1 MDKLTG
7 IHAVKE
13 ALEARRPIDRIA
25 IAKGRQDTR
34 VEEIEQLARKQ
45 GVPVRF
51 EDRGQLDRLANSK
64 DHQGVVAL
72 AAARAAASLED
83 ILANANAGHGQLGLI
98 VLLDGVEDPHNLG
111 AIIRTTLAAGAHG
124 VVIPE
129 RRAAGLTD
137 TVARASAGALA
148 HLPVAKVTNLV
159 RTMEELKDAGYWLV
173 GLDEQGDKNYTEVDY
188 TSPVGIVLGSEGQG
202 LHELTG
208 KRCDFVVSLPTT
220 GPIKSL
226 NVSVAAGVVLFEAIR
241 QQVVANDHTL
251 ARFDGVFVDFERVRA
266 VFQGIGDARGLGR
279 ELLRFSNGNKPGAQL
294 VRQNRSKNEAAR
306 FDPRYHV
313 NRVALVVFE

>member
-13 ALEARRPIDRIA
+13 ALEAQRPIDRIS

-34 VEEIEQLARKQ
+34 IEEIVQLARKQ
-45 GVPVRF
+45 SIPVRF
-51 EDRGQLDRLANSK
+51 EERNQLDRLANSR

-72 AAARAAASLED
+72 AAARAAATLED
-83 ILANANAGHGQLGLI
+83 ILTHANPARGQTGLI
-98 VLLDGVEDPHNLG
+98 ILLDGIEDPHNLG
-111 AIIRTTLAAGAHG
+111 AIVRTALAAGAYG

-148 HLPVAKVTNLV
+148 HLPVVKVTNLA
-159 RTMEELKDAGYWLV
+159 RAMEELKEAGYWLV
-173 GLDEQGDKNYTEVDY
+173 GLDEHGDKTYTEVDY

-202 LHELTG
+202 LHELTR

-226 NVSVAAGVVLFEAIR
+226 NVSVAAGVVLFEA
-241 QQVVANDHTL
+241 
-251 ARFDGVFVDFERVRA
+251 
-266 VFQGIGDARGLGR
+266 
-279 ELLRFSNGNKPGAQL
+279 
-294 VRQNRSKNEAAR
+294 VRQRNLGK
-306 FDPRYHV
+306 
-313 NRVALVVFE
+313 

>member
-34 VEEIEQLARKQ
+34 VEEIVQLARKH
-45 GVPVRF
+45 GVPVLF
-51 EDRGQLDRLANSK
+51 EDRGQIDRLAKSQ

-72 AAARAAASLED
+72 AAARAAATLED
-83 ILANANAGHGQLGLI
+83 ILAHANGAGHGQSGLI

-111 AIIRTTLAAGAHG
+111 AIIRTALAAGAHG

-159 RTMEELKDAGYWLV
+159 RTMEELKEAGYWLV
-173 GLDEQGDKNYTEVDY
+173 GLDERADKTYTEVEY
-188 TSPVGIVLGSEGQG
+188 TSPVGMGLGSEGQG
-202 LHELTG
+202 WQELTR
-208 KRCDFVVSLPTT
+208 KRCDFLVSLPTT
-220 GPIKSL
+220 GPAKSL
-226 NVSVAAGVVLFEAIR
+226 NVSVAAGVVLFEALR
-241 QQVVANDHTL
+241 QRNSRTKA
-251 ARFDGVFVDFERVRA
+251 
-266 VFQGIGDARGLGR
+266 
-279 ELLRFSNGNKPGAQL
+279 K
-294 VRQNRSKNEAAR
+294 
-306 FDPRYHV
+306 
-313 NRVALVVFE
+313 